1 MFLFCK
7 AHEALGGEPSYWAA
21 AERAGEAVWERGL
34 LTKGPGGG
42 AAGRLVGWGFRIEQ
56 DGCQASSVVL
66 SLTVLCLQASPNAAC
81 HGVSGSAYALLR
93 LHRSA
98 GDAAGKAK
106 WLHRAQQCALF
117 MEG

>member
-7 AHEALGGEPSYWAA
+7 AHEALGGDPSYWAA

-34 LTKGPGGG
+34 LTKGPG
-42 AAGRLVGWGFRIEQ
+42 
-56 DGCQASSVVL
+56 
-66 SLTVLCLQASPNAAC
+66 AC
-81 HGVSGSAYALLR
+81 HGVSGSAFALLR

-98 GDAAGKAK
+98 GDEAGRAK
-106 WLHRAQQCALF
+106 WLHRAQQFALF